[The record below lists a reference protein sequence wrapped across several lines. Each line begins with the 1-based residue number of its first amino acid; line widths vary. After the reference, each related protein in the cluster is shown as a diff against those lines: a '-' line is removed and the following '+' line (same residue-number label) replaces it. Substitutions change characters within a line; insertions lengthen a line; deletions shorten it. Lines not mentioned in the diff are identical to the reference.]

1 MRAGGPFSC
10 GLFPVRAAE
19 HVCGVSVCAPP
30 RPKGQLMFLK
40 KYPLHRVALCNA
52 CIGLLLFVIVLA
64 LLNAINQ
71 AIWRST
77 ESTIRSLTQASGEAI
92 ANAIR
97 RDVQSLESFKE
108 SLLGADAVTPVAA
121 IGLMQRY
128 VATSPFSQ
136 VAVVNEQGRGYFAD
150 GGPVDVNNDE
160 DWHNFVKDTSVSRTY
175 LNAQG
180 QRQVTMRRPLIVNG
194 RYRGA
199 VYGSL
204 SLKTYAQPSAM
215 DFFDGQGL
223 SFMVSAWTGEYLIA
237 SPDAPK
243 QGNKTDFYAV
253 LAASPEN
260 KPERIAALR
269 QAMNEGKSGSVVMN
283 VQGRQTYLYYT
294 PIFPT
299 NNWDMV
305 SMVPVDA
312 MHQAANYVN
321 ALVAV
326 VCLLILAGL
335 LVMFS
340 LTRRHRAMALEIK
353 ARHYRDFLFHTLSG
367 STDSVFL
374 IYNAS
379 RRSMEYVFENLER
392 VFGISMRA
400 CLENPAAL
408 FKHCVFKSGSR
419 LREDFETASIRTAR
433 SEDCRII
440 NPATGEKR
448 WVKFSLTPKEDAD
461 GRAYYVISLSD
472 ITEEKA
478 VRRLL
483 RDSLAAAEQA
493 SRAKSSFLSAMSH
506 DIRTPMNAVIGMA
519 AIAERHAGDPARVR
533 NCLDKISV
541 ASRLLLG
548 IINEV
553 LDMSKIESGKLLLSN
568 APFNLNDLIRD
579 TLDLIRPMLD
589 SKQHEFELR
598 MDVVHPELTGDTQR
612 IQQILLNLLTN
623 AVKYTPDKGRISLFI
638 NEKPALNPSMS
649 RIIIVVE
656 DNGFGM
662 SPEFRKR
669 IFDSF
674 ARSDDERVH
683 RIQGTGLGMPI
694 VRNLVRM
701 MHGSIV
707 IESELNQGSRFTVD
721 LALCRSRD
729 ESAWA
734 DEAPAEKPEPPE
746 RLEADQTLLAM
757 PDDFNGRRILLVE
770 DNALNMEIALELIG
784 SMGVTIDCAETGQQ
798 AVERFKASP
807 EGYYDLIFM
816 DIQMPVMNGHDATR
830 AIRALERE
838 DARQVPIVAMSANV
852 FAEDIQAAER
862 AGMDGHLPKPIDLA
876 LLRDTLRRWL

>member
-204 SLKTYAQPSAM
+204 SLQTYAQPSAM

-553 LDMSKIESGKLLLSN
+553 LDMSKIESDKLLLSN
-568 APFNLNDLIRD
+568 APFNLN
-579 TLDLIRPMLD
+579 DLIRPMLD

-638 NEKPALNPSMS
+638 SEKPALNPSMS

-746 RLEADQTLLAM
+746 RLEADQTLLVM

>member
-1 MRAGGPFSC
+1 
-10 GLFPVRAAE
+10 
-19 HVCGVSVCAPP
+19 
-30 RPKGQLMFLK
+30 
-40 KYPLHRVALCNA
+40 
-52 CIGLLLFVIVLA
+52 
-64 LLNAINQ
+64 
-71 AIWRST
+71 
-77 ESTIRSLTQASGEAI
+77 
-92 ANAIR
+92 
-97 RDVQSLESFKE
+97 
-108 SLLGADAVTPVAA
+108 
-121 IGLMQRY
+121 
-128 VATSPFSQ
+128 
-136 VAVVNEQGRGYFAD
+136 
-150 GGPVDVNNDE
+150 
-160 DWHNFVKDTSVSRTY
+160 
-175 LNAQG
+175 
-180 QRQVTMRRPLIVNG
+180 
-194 RYRGA
+194 
-199 VYGSL
+199 
-204 SLKTYAQPSAM
+204 
-215 DFFDGQGL
+215 
-223 SFMVSAWTGEYLIA
+223 
-237 SPDAPK
+237 
-243 QGNKTDFYAV
+243 
-253 LAASPEN
+253 
-260 KPERIAALR
+260 
-269 QAMNEGKSGSVVMN
+269 
-283 VQGRQTYLYYT
+283 
-294 PIFPT
+294 
-299 NNWDMV
+299 
-305 SMVPVDA
+305 
-312 MHQAANYVN
+312 
-321 ALVAV
+321 
-326 VCLLILAGL
+326 
-335 LVMFS
+335 
-340 LTRRHRAMALEIK
+340 
-353 ARHYRDFLFHTLSG
+353 
-367 STDSVFL
+367 
-374 IYNAS
+374 
-379 RRSMEYVFENLER
+379 
-392 VFGISMRA
+392 
-400 CLENPAAL
+400 
-408 FKHCVFKSGSR
+408 
-419 LREDFETASIRTAR
+419 
-433 SEDCRII
+433 
-440 NPATGEKR
+440 
-448 WVKFSLTPKEDAD
+448 
-461 GRAYYVISLSD
+461 
-472 ITEEKA
+472 
-478 VRRLL
+478 
-483 RDSLAAAEQA
+483 
-493 SRAKSSFLSAMSH
+493 MSH

-638 NEKPALNPSMS
+638 SEKPALNPSMS

-721 LALCRSRD
+721 LALCRQQD
-729 ESAWA
+729 EGRWTA
-734 DEAPAEKPEPPE
+734 DPQKEEPEPPE
-746 RLEADQTLLAM
+746 RLEADQTLLVM

>member
-160 DWHNFVKDTSVSRTY
+160 DWHNFVKDTSISRTY

-204 SLKTYAQPSAM
+204 SLQTYAQPSAM

-506 DIRTPMNAVIGMA
+506 DIRTP
-519 AIAERHAGDPARVR
+519 
-533 NCLDKISV
+533 
-541 ASRLLLG
+541 
-548 IINEV
+548 
-553 LDMSKIESGKLLLSN
+553 
-568 APFNLNDLIRD
+568 
-579 TLDLIRPMLD
+579 
-589 SKQHEFELR
+589 
-598 MDVVHPELTGDTQR
+598 
-612 IQQILLNLLTN
+612 
-623 AVKYTPDKGRISLFI
+623 
-638 NEKPALNPSMS
+638 
-649 RIIIVVE
+649 
-656 DNGFGM
+656 
-662 SPEFRKR
+662 
-669 IFDSF
+669 
-674 ARSDDERVH
+674 
-683 RIQGTGLGMPI
+683 
-694 VRNLVRM
+694 
-701 MHGSIV
+701 
-707 IESELNQGSRFTVD
+707 
-721 LALCRSRD
+721 
-729 ESAWA
+729 
-734 DEAPAEKPEPPE
+734 
-746 RLEADQTLLAM
+746 
-757 PDDFNGRRILLVE
+757 
-770 DNALNMEIALELIG
+770 
-784 SMGVTIDCAETGQQ
+784 
-798 AVERFKASP
+798 
-807 EGYYDLIFM
+807 
-816 DIQMPVMNGHDATR
+816 
-830 AIRALERE
+830 
-838 DARQVPIVAMSANV
+838 
-852 FAEDIQAAER
+852 
-862 AGMDGHLPKPIDLA
+862 
-876 LLRDTLRRWL
+876 

>member
-160 DWHNFVKDTSVSRTY
+160 DWHNFVKDTSISRTY

-204 SLKTYAQPSAM
+204 SLQTYAQPSAM

-506 DIRTPMNAVIGMA
+506 GIRTPMNAVIGMA

-638 NEKPALNPSMS
+638 SEKPALNPSMS

-746 RLEADQTLLAM
+746 RLEADQTLLVM

-784 SMGVTIDCAETGQQ
+784 SMGVAIDCAETGQQ

>member
-1 MRAGGPFSC
+1 
-10 GLFPVRAAE
+10 
-19 HVCGVSVCAPP
+19 
-30 RPKGQLMFLK
+30 MFLK
-40 KYPLHRVALCNA
+40 KYPLHGVALCNA
-52 CIGLLLFVIVLA
+52 CIGLLLFVIVIA

-71 AIWRST
+71 AMWRAT

-92 ANAIR
+92 ANAVR

-108 SLLGADAVTPVAA
+108 SLADAVTPVAA

-150 GGPVDVNNDE
+150 GDPVDVNNGE
-160 DWHNFVKDTSVSRTY
+160 EWHNFVKDASVSRTY

-194 RYRGA
+194 RHRGA

-204 SLKTYAQPSAM
+204 SLETYAQPSAM

-237 SPDAPK
+237 SPDALK
-243 QGNKTDFYAV
+243 QGNKTDFYSA

-321 ALVAV
+321 ALVAI

-340 LTRRHRAMALEIK
+340 LTRRHRAMALKIR

-392 VFGISMRA
+392 VLGIPMRA

-408 FKHCVFKSGSR
+408 FKHCIFKPGSR
-419 LREDFETASIRTAR
+419 LREDFEAASIRDAR
-433 SEDCRII
+433 SEECYII

-448 WVKFSLTPKEDAD
+448 WIKFSLVPRDDAD
-461 GRAYYVISLSD
+461 GQTYYVISLSD

-483 RDSLAAAEQA
+483 KDSLAAAKQA
-493 SRAKSSFLSAMSH
+493 SKAKSSFLSAMSH
-506 DIRTPMNAVIGMA
+506 DIRTPMNAIIGMA
-519 AIAERHAGDPARVR
+519 TIAERHAGDPERVR
-533 NCLDKISV
+533 DCLDKISV

-548 IINEV
+548 ILNEV

-568 APFNLNDLIRD
+568 APFDLNDLIRD
-579 TLDLIRPMLD
+579 TLDMIRPMLE
-589 SKQHEFELR
+589 SRQHEFHLH
-598 MDVVHPELTGDTQR
+598 MDISQPALQGDTQR
-612 IQQILLNLLTN
+612 IQQILLNLLSN
-623 AVKYTPDKGRISLFI
+623 AAKYTPDKGRISLSI
-638 NEKPALNPSMS
+638 SEKATLAPPMS

-662 SPEFRKR
+662 SPEFQKR
-669 IFDSF
+669 IYDSF

-694 VRNLVRM
+694 VRNLARM
-701 MHGSIV
+701 MHGSIT
-707 IESELNQGSRFTVD
+707 IESELNQGSRFTVE
-721 LALCRSRD
+721 LALCRQQDGGR
-729 ESAWA
+729 WT
-734 DEAPAEKPEPPE
+734 AEPPKEEPEPPQ
-746 RLEADQTLLAM
+746 RLEADQTLLVM
-757 PDDFNGRRILLVE
+757 PGDFNGKRILLVE
-770 DNALNMEIALELIG
+770 DNELNMEIALELIG
-784 SMGVTIDCAETGQQ
+784 SMGVAIDCAETGQQ
-798 AVERFKASP
+798 AVERFAASP
-807 EGYYDLIFM
+807 ESYYDLVFM
-816 DIQMPVMNGHDATR
+816 DIQMPVMDGHDATR
-830 AIRALERE
+830 AIRALNRK
-838 DARQVPIVAMSANV
+838 DARQVPIVAMSANA
-852 FAEDIQAAER
+852 FAEDIQAAEN
-862 AGMDGHLPKPIDLA
+862 AGMDGHLPKPIDLT